1 MKFNPVN
8 ATDAYKVTHWAQ
20 RPTEL
25 DFFYDYG
32 EARKGGVYP
41 ATIHFG
47 TNYIIKEYFMKK
59 ITQSDIDAAKLR
71 SFKTFGTD
79 NYFNEDI
86 WKKVLN
92 LGYFPLRIKTA
103 PEGMLIP
110 ASNVLFT
117 IESTEK
123 WFAPMVSHFEDWLMW
138 HWYPTAV
145 ATRSFYIRKNITP
158 YFEKSCENLAMLD
171 FAVNDFG
178 YRGGTMN
185 EGATLG
191 GMAHLISFDGTDNLS
206 ACENIKEYYNF
217 TDAGKSVWATE
228 HSVATIFGKGEGEY
242 QYILT
247 QIERAPANATL
258 SIVIDSYDSDN
269 FMYNVLARKDVKE
282 AILNRPG
289 KVVFRPDSGTP
300 EINVLK
306 YTEALAANF
315 GFHINSKN
323 YKALNPCVG
332 IIQGDGMNEISIP
345 NLYKIYTDAGWA
357 ADNLL
362 TGSGGGL
369 LEEGLNRDTNRFAVK
384 VSYAEL
390 GGKSTNVAKNPKTD
404 TSKSSKSGKLKLH
417 YSNNAFT
424 TLASSEET
432 SIMFNSYVDSLQTIY
447 ENGNLLLDENFET
460 IRKRARHFL

>member
-20 RPTEL
+20 RPAEL

-59 ITQSDIDAAKLR
+59 ITLENIEEAELR
-71 SFKTFGTD
+71 SFKTFGT
-79 NYFNEDI
+79 NSYFNRSI
-86 WKKVLN
+86 WEKVLK
-92 LGYFPLRIKTA
+92 LGYFPLRIKA
-103 PEGMLIP
+103 VPEGMLVP
-110 ASNVLFT
+110 TSNVLFT

-123 WFAPMVSHFEDWLMW
+123 WFAPMVSHFENWLMW
-138 HWYPTAV
+138 HWYPVSV

-158 YFEKSCENLAMLD
+158 YFKKSCENLIMLD
-171 FAVNDFG
+171 YAVNDFG
-178 YRGGTMN
+178 YRGGTLN

-206 ACENIKEYYNF
+206 ACENIQNYYNF
-217 TDAGKSVWATE
+217 GEVGKSVWATE
-228 HSVATIFGKGEGEY
+228 HSVATVWGKGEGEY
-242 QYILT
+242 DYLKA
-247 QIERAPANATL
+247 QIERAPSSATL

-269 FMYNVLARKDVKE
+269 FMYNVLSRKDIKE
-282 AILNRPG
+282 LILNRTG
-289 KVVFRPDSGTP
+289 KVVFRPDSGDP

-323 YKALNPCVG
+323 YKALNSRVG
-332 IIQGDGMNEISIP
+332 IIQGDGMNENSIVS
-345 NLYKIYTDAGWA
+345 LYKTYTDAGWA

-369 LEEGLNRDTNRFAVK
+369 LEENLNRDTNRFAIK
-384 VSYAEL
+384 VSYAEM
-390 GGKSTNVAKNPKTD
+390 GGKSINVSKSPKTD
-404 TSKSSKSGKLKLH
+404 GSKASKSGKMKLH
-417 YSNNAFT
+417 FSNNAFT
-424 TLASSEET
+424 TITSSEET
-432 SIMFNSYVDSLQTIY
+432 EIMFNSYVDSLQTVY
-447 ENGNLLLDENFET
+447 ENGNLLVDENFSNV
-460 IRKRARHFL
+460 RKRAMKFL